1 MSTHFAPG
9 GWTFPSAP
17 VFVEGL
23 GGGGLLERP
32 SPDPRAAARSPTGA
46 RRIGTAAKA
55 SPIAGADPSLLLRHL
70 AREAARALRVS
81 RVGIWQFD
89 SGTGG
94 VRCLV
99 RFDRGEGSLL
109 EDRLFSQ
116 ELAAGFRLALDRV
129 TAVAVDDTHRPTG
142 TAPVL
147 DEWAASEGIRSV
159 LVLPVREE
167 GDLAGLVTFEEGRSP
182 RSWTAQER
190 NLAAALAHQ
199 VRSALSDSSARLAP
213 PPLAPEAPVSDTRV
227 TTGERR
233 RGASAPTLTPEGRAR
248 SKTLLRR
255 LPPLEGAALLA
266 GERAEE
272 LLAVLEI
279 QRGYLAL
286 LEESLSTSGEDAA
299 LVGEARDAGTR
310 VEEGVRDFLTHLRK
324 GIPRGEAVDLNRTIA
339 ALVPAL
345 AKEAGDGLRLRVAP
359 SAESLPVEVD
369 PGLLERA
376 LLHLVRNAREA
387 SEPGTDARISW
398 GPVPAA
404 ERDQPASEPGLA
416 RIRVED
422 RGEGVPAE
430 DLPWLFE
437 PFFSSRRGDRPLR
450 GIGLS
455 VVQAVV
461 EGYGGW
467 VEVSSAVGEG
477 TTVEIVLPLTVPP
490 ISADAGR
497 APVAQEAE
505 RDLEAA
511 AAPARILVLEDEPLL
526 ARLLESTL
534 SRSGYLV
541 EVAAAP
547 MEAERRWHRLD
558 HDVDLVV
565 AERTLA
571 GGRSGVDA
579 VTRWRREVPG
589 LRLIVL
595 DRHAPSGSPARTP
608 EGEPVLTRPF
618 EPADVLARVREALGH
633 RRRAGRDPGPP
644 DLPPEGSVGVG
655 GGSIAH

>member
-94 VRCLV
+94 VADALV

-190 NLAAALAHQ
+190 DLAAALAHQ

-213 PPLAPEAPVSDTRV
+213 PRPRPRGAGLGLPSHHGGAPERCVGPDAHARGSGEIEDAAAQAPPP
-227 TTGERR
+227 G
-233 RGASAPTLTPEGRAR
+233 GGRAPRRESGPR
-248 SKTLLRR
+248 SSWRCWR
-255 LPPLEGAALLA
+255 F
-266 GERAEE
+266 
-272 LLAVLEI
+272 

-404 ERDQPASEPGLA
+404 ERGPAGL
-416 RIRVED
+416 
-422 RGEGVPAE
+422 G
-430 DLPWLFE
+430 
-437 PFFSSRRGDRPLR
+437 
-450 GIGLS
+450 
-455 VVQAVV
+455 
-461 EGYGGW
+461 
-467 VEVSSAVGEG
+467 
-477 TTVEIVLPLTVPP
+477 
-490 ISADAGR
+490 AG
-497 APVAQEAE
+497 
-505 RDLEAA
+505 
-511 AAPARILVLEDEPLL
+511 
-526 ARLLESTL
+526 
-534 SRSGYLV
+534 
-541 EVAAAP
+541 
-547 MEAERRWHRLD
+547 
-558 HDVDLVV
+558 
-565 AERTLA
+565 A
-571 GGRSGVDA
+571 GA
-579 VTRWRREVPG
+579 YP
-589 LRLIVL
+589 
-595 DRHAPSGSPARTP
+595 
-608 EGEPVLTRPF
+608 
-618 EPADVLARVREALGH
+618 
-633 RRRAGRDPGPP
+633 
-644 DLPPEGSVGVG
+644 G
-655 GGSIAH
+655 GGSGRGGSRGGSAVALRALLLEPPW